1 MGINLSNNKFLQAL
15 LKSPRE
21 MGSVTPSSD
30 YLAGAMTRHVNP
42 KTDRVLELGPGTGV
56 ISKKLIANG
65 LPQERLI
72 LLEKSQQLA
81 LALHHFFPQTQI
93 ISGDASQLSNL
104 IPETDYAQIDCTIS
118 SLPLLNFSANLR
130 KQIIEQVFLAMKPA
144 GRLVQFTYSPF
155 APISPELAKTLK
167 IKGTRTD
174 WIIRNIPP
182 ATVWLYESTHC

>member
-1 MGINLSNNKFLQAL
+1 MGINLGNNKFLQAL

-30 YLAGAMTRHVNP
+30 YLASAMTRHVNS
-42 KTDRVLELGPGTGV
+42 KTDKVLELGPGTGV

-81 LALHHFFPQTQI
+81 LALHQSFPKTQI
-93 ISGDASQLSNL
+93 ISGDASQLDRL
-104 IPETDYAQIDCTIS
+104 IAAADYSQIDCTIS
-118 SLPLLNFSANLR
+118 SLPLLNFSSNLR
-130 KQIIEQVFLAMKPA
+130 RQIIEQIFLAMKPG

-155 APISPELAKTLK
+155 APISPELAKELN

-182 ATVWLYESTHC
+182 ATVWLYESR